1 MEDAIRAFV
10 SFLAVERNASRET
23 IRNYQSDL
31 QQLALFL
38 HRAENAPRSIR
49 VDHVTTEDVRA
60 YLHWLDRKGEKASS
74 LARKLACLRSFYRF
88 LVREGTSQ
96 KNPAEGIRS
105 PKLPK
110 PLPRVLTKDDANA
123 LMEFPV
129 GQSSLSLR
137 DRALLETLYSTGA
150 RVSEAVGINL
160 GDLNQAEGLVHLRGK
175 GRKER
180 VVPIGDVAIQ
190 AIQEYRDSLRP
201 SAARLPSASSG
212 PTRLSS
218 PVESLWVERSQAEPV
233 EGSSPQA
240 VSDHPSAPIFLNHR
254 GGRLTT
260 RSVARIVSR
269 YSSRLAGGAVS
280 PHALRHSYA
289 THLLDEGA
297 DLRSIQEM
305 LGHASLSTTQKYTH
319 LAADQLVAVYDRA
332 HPRARPAGSAIPRKD
347 QKSS

>member
-1 MEDAIRAFV
+1 
-10 SFLAVERNASRET
+10 
-23 IRNYQSDL
+23 
-31 QQLALFL
+31 
-38 HRAENAPRSIR
+38 
-49 VDHVTTEDVRA
+49 
-60 YLHWLDRKGEKASS
+60 
-74 LARKLACLRSFYRF
+74 
-88 LVREGTSQ
+88 
-96 KNPAEGIRS
+96 
-105 PKLPK
+105 
-110 PLPRVLTKDDANA
+110 
-123 LMEFPV
+123 MEFPV

-190 AIQEYRDSLRP
+190 AIKEYRDSLKKP
-201 SAARLPSASSG
+201 SA
-212 PTRLSS
+212 
-218 PVESLWVERSQAEPV
+218 
-233 EGSSPQA
+233 
-240 VSDHPSAPIFLNHR
+240 VSHPPSAPIFLNHR

-269 YSSRLAGGAVS
+269 YSSRLVGGAVS

-319 LAADQLVAVYDRA
+319 LAADQLVVVYDRA
-332 HPRARPAGSAIPRKD
+332 HPRAGHAGRAAPRKD

>member
-10 SFLAVERNASRET
+10 TFLTIERNASHET
-23 IRNYQSDL
+23 IRNYRSDL
-31 QQLALFL
+31 RQLALFL
-38 HRAENAPRSIR
+38 RRAENASGSVQADQVTSEEIRS
-49 VDHVTTEDVRA
+49 

-88 LVREGTSQ
+88 LMREGVARN
-96 KNPAEGIRS
+96 NPAEDIRS

-110 PLPRVLTKDDANA
+110 PLPRLLTKDDANA
-123 LMEFPV
+123 LMEFPA
-129 GQSSLSLR
+129 GQSSLALR

-160 GDLNQAEGLVHLRGK
+160 GDLNEGEGLVHLRGK

-190 AIQEYRDSLRP
+190 AIRVYRKSLRP
-201 SAARLPSASSG
+201 STTRPPSTNSG

-218 PVESLWVERSQAEPV
+218 SQAELV
-233 EGSSPQA
+233 EGHSSQSA
-240 VSDHPSAPIFLNHR
+240 SGQLSAPIFLNHR

-319 LAADQLVAVYDRA
+319 LAADQLAAVYDRA
-332 HPRARPAGSAIPRKD
+332 HPRARSLGSTVPRKD
-347 QKSS
+347 QKPS

>member
-10 SFLAVERNASRET
+10 SFLEVERNASRET
-23 IRNYQSDL
+23 IRSYHSDL
-31 QQLALFL
+31 QQLTRFL
-38 HRAENAPRSIR
+38 HRTESAPRSIR
-49 VDHVTTEDVRA
+49 ADHVSTEDIRA
-60 YLHWLDRKGEKASS
+60 YLHWMDRKGEKASS

-88 LVREGTSQ
+88 LVREGTAQ
-96 KNPAEGIRS
+96 KNPAEDIRS

-123 LMEFPV
+123 LMEFP
-129 GQSSLSLR
+129 GEESSLSLR

-160 GDLNQAEGLVHLRGK
+160 GDLHQAQGLVHLRGK

-190 AIQEYRDSLRP
+190 AIREYRTSLKL
-201 SAARLPSASSG
+201 SAASR
-212 PTRLSS
+212 
-218 PVESLWVERSQAEPV
+218 Q
-233 EGSSPQA
+233 
-240 VSDHPSAPIFLNHR
+240 PSAPVFLNHR

-332 HPRARPAGSAIPRKD
+332 HPRARQAGSATPRKD
-347 QKSS
+347 PKPS